1 MWPSGH
7 FATTSVQNE
16 IHDRGGTR
24 TCSMMRAVA
33 VVVFFLSLRV
43 HGQSTSPAL
52 DSLPVSETT
61 PMFAASN
68 DSALSSSEI
77 FFSTVPSVANIAST
91 TARSSTPESSSYMTS
106 SDAQPPTKVT
116 STKGSIE
123 GDGSP
128 TTALV
133 SSADEMS
140 ARLTTLSNFMFTH
153 VSVTTDSHPL
163 PSAPSVTFTPT
174 RAGTPTGTT
183 TATQPPLSPTEFQL
197 AIALPASVFGC
208 ICLLMLLVLV
218 S

>member
-1 MWPSGH
+1 
-7 FATTSVQNE
+7 
-16 IHDRGGTR
+16 
-24 TCSMMRAVA
+24 MMRAVA

-43 HGQSTSPAL
+43 YGQSTSPAL
-52 DSLPVSETT
+52 NSLPVSEST

-77 FFSTVPSVANIAST
+77 FFPAVPSVADIAST

-106 SDAQPPTKVT
+106 SDAPSPTKVT

-123 GDGSP
+123 GDGLS

-133 SSADEMS
+133 SSADEMP
-140 ARLTTLSNFMFTH
+140 ARLTTLSNFMYTH
-153 VSVTTDSHPL
+153 VSVTTDIHPL

-174 RAGTPTGTT
+174 RAATPTGTA
-183 TATQPPLSPTEFQL
+183 TATQSPLSPTVFQL
-197 AIALPASVFGC
+197 AIALPASVFGY
-208 ICLLMLLVLV
+208 ICLLMLIVLV

>member
-1 MWPSGH
+1 
-7 FATTSVQNE
+7 
-16 IHDRGGTR
+16 
-24 TCSMMRAVA
+24 MMRAVA

-43 HGQSTSPAL
+43 YGQSTSPAL
-52 DSLPVSETT
+52 NSLPVSEST

-77 FFSTVPSVANIAST
+77 FFPADIAST

-106 SDAQPPTKVT
+106 SDAPSPTKVT

-123 GDGSP
+123 GDGLS

-133 SSADEMS
+133 SSADEMP
-140 ARLTTLSNFMFTH
+140 ARLTTLSNFMYTH
-153 VSVTTDSHPL
+153 VSVTTDIHPL

-174 RAGTPTGTT
+174 RAATPTGTA
-183 TATQPPLSPTEFQL
+183 TATQSPLSPTVFQL
-197 AIALPASVFGC
+197 AIALPASVFGY
-208 ICLLMLLVLV
+208 ICLLMLIVLV